1 MEKTTNKITKKDLDR
16 VFWRMQVL
24 NVTNNFESMQ
34 AIGFLS
40 SFVPVL
46 ERLYKDRP
54 KEEKV
59 EAMKRHLKFFNSHV
73 NSDALILGVAAAI
86 EESTNEDE
94 KDVVTSVKTGL
105 MGPLA
110 GIGDSVL
117 KFTWLPIC
125 GSIGAALAL
134 NGSVL
139 GPILMFLLYNIVNV
153 ATKYYGIHL
162 GYKKGMDLVN
172 EVGAVLK
179 NGVTHYLPE
188 YEIYGTTVEKE
199 LFSAG
204 HKQYVHVYYNG
215 VQAEKE
221 KIQFNSQLGKIENTL
236 SKKIEEKIQRR
247 EDVKTYETY
256 YRMKFDDNGYF
267 LNYQRKDK
275 NIKETVDRMG
285 YFVIVTS
292 KKMNAEQA
300 LNIYRD
306 RDAVEKVFRMEKSY
320 LGCDVFRV
328 HTTDKLES
336 KMFVSFIALIIRNE
350 ISKKTKKLYQSNR
363 SEYTI
368 QKIVQQLDLM

>member
-94 KDVVTSVKTGL
+94 KEVVTSVKTGL

-162 GYKKGMDLVN
+162 GYKKGMDFVN
-172 EVGAVLK
+172 EAGGGVLQRVTNMANVVGLMVVGALIASVVKINVLLEFGAAKNVIKLQDLFDKVMPGFLGLLVTVIVYRILKKTNGKHAPLIIIALMVICIVLK
-179 NGVTHYLPE
+179 TVGV
-188 YEIYGTTVEKE
+188 V
-199 LFSAG
+199 
-204 HKQYVHVYYNG
+204 
-215 VQAEKE
+215 
-221 KIQFNSQLGKIENTL
+221 
-236 SKKIEEKIQRR
+236 
-247 EDVKTYETY
+247 
-256 YRMKFDDNGYF
+256 
-267 LNYQRKDK
+267 
-275 NIKETVDRMG
+275 
-285 YFVIVTS
+285 
-292 KKMNAEQA
+292 
-300 LNIYRD
+300 
-306 RDAVEKVFRMEKSY
+306 
-320 LGCDVFRV
+320 
-328 HTTDKLES
+328 
-336 KMFVSFIALIIRNE
+336 
-350 ISKKTKKLYQSNR
+350 
-363 SEYTI
+363 
-368 QKIVQQLDLM
+368 